1 MNAEVG
7 RTKRVALGLLGLGIL
22 FYLTFAVG
30 ELAGGDVSGVQ
41 HFLPAAI
48 LAVLAIV
55 AWKHPRRAGIALL
68 ALAIPLG
75 AAYIADLVVRDL
87 PLTWAL
93 WVVLPPL
100 VTGYLLLRAGRG

>member
-1 MNAEVG
+1 MDAEA
-7 RTKRVALGLLGLGIL
+7 RWKRAALVLLWLGIA
-22 FYLTFAVG
+22 FYLSFAVG

-68 ALAIPLG
+68 VLAVPLG
-75 AAYIADLVVRDL
+75 AAYVAVLVVKDL
-87 PLTWAL
+87 PPAWAL
-93 WVVLPPL
+93 WVVLPP
-100 VTGYLLLRAGRG
+100 VATGLALLRAGRG